1 MSEIAVLRV
10 FTGLILFVIGIGFFT
25 EEDVP
30 RAQHLVGYMISL
42 SGVVLAFACTFL
54 VGQ

>member
-30 RAQHLVGYMISL
+30 RAQHLVGYSSPTAESQRL
-42 SGVVLAFACTFL
+42 
-54 VGQ
+54 